1 MKIAL
6 CSSRTLLFIL
16 GLLFLAATV
25 VIWGLGGYILA
36 TYKQISQFSVAYLT
50 WVPAIV
56 MIFVGVIFLVAGVS
70 GCVTSCNKNRA
81 CSFTFFLFVFL
92 TFVALVTATV
102 MIFVY
107 KRQINDL
114 VIKDSNLTFDGY
126 KQPGQELLTT
136 QVDFVQTHLEC
147 CGTDN
152 YTSWE
157 YSTWGQH
164 NHSHQV
170 PLSCCK
176 NTSECLGGFVD
187 RMKPVD
193 QYIYTNGCIEKVQNF
208 LQRNLRYLAAGTIGF
223 LLLLIVGMIAACVV
237 FCRKEENPYFNLA

>member
-1 MKIAL
+1 MKITL

-16 GLLFLAATV
+16 GLVFLAATV
-25 VIWGLGGYILA
+25 VTWGLGGYILA
-36 TYKQISQFSVAYLT
+36 TYKQISQFSVSSLT

-70 GCVTSCNKNRA
+70 GCVTSCNKNRI

-92 TFVALVTATV
+92 TFVALITATV
-102 MIFVY
+102 LVFVY
-107 KRQINDL
+107 KGQIDDM
-114 VIKDSNLTFDGY
+114 VAKDSNMTFDGY
-126 KQPGQELLTT
+126 KQPGKEELSS
-136 QVDFVQTHLEC
+136 QVDFVQSHLLC

-157 YSTWGQH
+157 YSNWGQH

-176 NTSECLGGFVD
+176 NNTECLNGNVD
-187 RMKPVD
+187 RMPRVSD
-193 QYIYTNGCIEKVQNF
+193 YIYVEGCIPKVREF
-208 LQRNLRYLAAGTIGF
+208 LQQNLRYLAAGTIGF
-223 LLLLIVGMIAACVV
+223 LLLLFLGMLASCIV